1 MKKISK
7 WYQRKEIKLSE
18 EKASTKYSFQTSSV
32 QCWSKLLFIKKLND
46 TLYYSC
52 VQTKLAKKKQKTK
65 NKNKNKKTIRR
76 RYYITPPLCYMEETA
91 LKSLHLCVTWRKLRF
106 FLKRKKLKLEF
117 RISQI
122 INQLNFEKIQI
133 LLNQKDGSHS
143 VICPIPR

>member
-1 MKKISK
+1 MKKVSK
-7 WYQRKEIKLSE
+7 WYQRKEITLSE

-32 QCWSKLLFIKKLND
+32 QCWIKLLFIKKLND

-52 VQTKLAKKKQKTK
+52 VKKKLAKKKQKTK

-76 RYYITPPLCYMEETA
+76 FPLCYMEETA

-122 INQLNFEKIQI
+122 INQLNFGKIQI

-143 VICPIPR
+143 IIFPIPR